1 MSPESLLFVTL
12 VLWVGPRKRGVC
24 VCVCMSVS
32 MVGTGVKSSPFITHI
47 GSLSTPET
55 LYVYPKMEV

>member
-1 MSPESLLFVTL
+1 MKVDG
-12 VLWVGPRKRGVC
+12 WVGEC
-24 VCVCMSVS
+24 VCVCMSV
-32 MVGTGVKSSPFITHI
+32 VGTGVKSSPFITHI

>member
-1 MSPESLLFVTL
+1 MKGR
-12 VLWVGPRKRGVC
+12 WVGGEC
-24 VCVCMSVS
+24 VCVCMSV
-32 MVGTGVKSSPFITHI
+32 VGTESSQSPSLLHI

>member
-1 MSPESLLFVTL
+1 MKVDG
-12 VLWVGPRKRGVC
+12 WVGEC
-24 VCVCMSVS
+24 VCVCMSV
-32 MVGTGVKSSPFITHI
+32 VGTGVKLSPFITHI